1 MKKYD
6 VFVIG
11 SGMSGMTVAN
21 KCASK
26 GLKVGITDELPYGGT
41 CALRGCDPKKVIIG
55 ATEVRDFAQRLKG
68 NGIDTVPEVNWED
81 IMAFKESF
89 VDAMPPK
96 IEKGYKN
103 KDIDTYH
110 TSAKFLSRKDATLP

>member
-81 IMAFKESF
+81 IMAFKQSF

-103 KDIDTYH
+103 K
-110 TSAKFLSRKDATLP
+110 SK